1 MGNKFIKIVMRLII
15 VLIVLAIAIALGI
28 FIFSKTKKDNKKNE
42 KVIKEIEYLDTKIGD
57 LINQVNGVNLQ
68 NYRVAISRV
77 EQTEANVE
85 GEDEGEKG
93 SEQESEKQQD
103 ENNKDDT
110 KITKIER
117 ELLIENPEQVDWK
130 MIEQEVEIIYSG
142 WSSIVLDL
150 YDIEVESEKIV
161 EFSSTLDSVLISI
174 KNKQSV
180 ESCQNIA
187 KLYSYLPIFVEK
199 TEMDELKKKVIKTKS
214 YIINSYSFVESD
226 TWERVEIEVSNSEE
240 VFTQMI
246 NNLNEKDDKRKSS
259 INKIYIL
266 IEELKNSL
274 STKDKGIFYLK
285 YKTLMQ
291 ELNTL
296 LIF

>member
-246 NNLNEKDDKRKSS
+246 NNLNEKDDKRKAS